1 MQHFI
6 AMTSMTFA
14 MKAQSLLKSKGYFC
28 EIQRT
33 PKALASGCGYSI
45 RVMGNTEEI
54 LSLLKQNRIP
64 WKEVSEPGEEYD

>member
-1 MQHFI
+1 MQLLI
-6 AMTSMTFA
+6 AMTSITFA

-33 PKALASGCGYSI
+33 PKAFASGCGYSI

-54 LSLLKQNRIP
+54 LSLLKRGRIP
-64 WKEVSEPGEEYD
+64 WKEVSEPGEQYD